1 MDVAGADLQHYA
13 ATTPHPAAVTA
24 ATAASAVSSAA
35 AVVASGS
42 LYSAHLQQPA
52 GLTCIAR
59 PDLRPLHLTAAT
71 NATTQQQ
78 QQQQHRQRVFS
89 TAN

>member
-1 MDVAGADLQHYA
+1 MDAAGADLQHYA
-13 ATTPHPAAVTA
+13 ATTHTAAVAA
-24 ATAASAVSSAA
+24 ATAVSSSAAA
-35 AVVASGS
+35 AVVATGS
-42 LYSAHLQQPA
+42 LYSPHQQLQLQQPS

-59 PDLRPLHLTAAT
+59 PDLRPLHLTTATTSAAT
-71 NATTQQQ
+71 